1 MNVEDLLL
9 PALTLLLPLTALF
22 VVREENFLHAVVARG
37 LFGLAAA
44 LIYALMG
51 APDVALVE
59 VLMGALLVTL
69 LYIVVFNRSR
79 EVRVGYLSEES
90 LHGEAGRLVEDF
102 FRRERLRFR
111 GVSFERREDLEEA
124 LAESLIDMALAD
136 GVFPGSRH
144 FPTRE
149 GAPPVR
155 LVLPEEAE
163 DLLALLE
170 AHLER
175 SPS

>member
-1 MNVEDLLL
+1 MARRDDWWKTFF
-9 PALTLLLPLTALF
+9 A
-22 VVREENFLHAVVARG
+22 ARG
-37 LFGLAAA
+37 SASG
-44 LIYALMG
+44 
-51 APDVALVE
+51 
-59 VLMGALLVTL
+59 
-69 LYIVVFNRSR
+69 
-79 EVRVGYLSEES
+79 
-90 LHGEAGRLVEDF
+90 
-102 FRRERLRFR
+102 

-149 GAPPVR
+149 GAPPVH

-170 AHLER
+170 AYLER